1 MTGGKCAPKEH
12 HSWMIPST
20 ASAFGFRLPADRSA
34 KGALSALLLLAA
46 LGACGGAAQEPP
58 PRHRD
63 GCEYHVESPAG
74 MRLRYPPGGEPRD
87 PRANG
92 RFPQQP
98 FHMGD

>member
-20 ASAFGFRLPADRSA
+20 ASAFWFRLPADRSA

-58 PRHRD
+58 PCHGYGGED
-63 GCEYHVESPAG
+63 DVESPAG
-74 MRLRYPPGGEPRD
+74 MPLRYAPLVQPRE
-87 PRANG
+87 PRANVD
-92 RFPQQP
+92 FPAQP
-98 FHMGD
+98 LHL